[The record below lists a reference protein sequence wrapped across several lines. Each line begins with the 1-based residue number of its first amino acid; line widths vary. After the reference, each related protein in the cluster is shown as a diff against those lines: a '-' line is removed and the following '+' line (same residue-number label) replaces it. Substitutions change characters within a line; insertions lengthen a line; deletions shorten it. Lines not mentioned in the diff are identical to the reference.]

1 MLIVKVLKFVN
12 SIESQDWLSAS
23 DLFVVIE
30 CNNQIRRTTVKKN
43 NNKPEWN
50 ESFIFHI
57 HEKNI
62 KNSILKISIM
72 EQDNTSKLIKSYKI
86 RVNHDTITKYIIDNI
101 LDIEA
106 GNIFEKHNI
115 FHQELLDKIKNISKK
130 NIDNLHELENIQ

>member
-1 MLIVKVLKFVN
+1 
-12 SIESQDWLSAS
+12 
-23 DLFVVIE
+23 
-30 CNNQIRRTTVKKN
+30 
-43 NNKPEWN
+43 
-50 ESFIFHI
+50 
-57 HEKNI
+57 
-62 KNSILKISIM
+62 M

-130 NIDNLHELENIQ
+130 NIDNLNKLENIQ